1 MGKLVNKRDLAEI
14 FGISERSFTEW
25 QKDPAF
31 PIEVHGGRGAENSY
45 DTAKVIK
52 FMVDR
57 DVAKR
62 AGESPRD
69 RLDRVKADMVEVDLA
84 ERLAQLAPAALFERA
99 WTDHIVAVKNELMS
113 LPHRMASEIHAL
125 HGVLVDPDLM
135 QLRIEEAM
143 KKLEKFDV
151 DFDERE
157 ADGPDE
163 GDSAEDDEGRGGSLG
178 AGAEDLDP

>member
-14 FGISERSFTEW
+14 VGVSERTFTEW
-25 QKDPAF
+25 QKEPGF
-31 PIEVHGGRGAENSY
+31 PIEVNGGRGAENVY

-52 FMVDR
+52 FMVER

-84 ERLAQLAPAALFERA
+84 ERLSQLAPAALFERA
-99 WTDHIVAVKNELMS
+99 WTDHIVAAKNELMS
-113 LPHRMASEIHAL
+113 LPHRLVSEIHAL
-125 HGVLVDPDLM
+125 HGVMVDPDLM
-135 QLRIEEAM
+135 QIRIEEAL

-151 DFDERE
+151 DLDEPE
-157 ADGPDE
+157 ADGLD
-163 GDSAEDDEGRGGSLG
+163 EDDGPQ
-178 AGAEDLDP
+178 DD